1 MQGRKMTPKEMF
13 EEWAGDHNIAFT
25 AKGTPNTWYKFG
37 KWLSGNDFLSTDGS
51 ICEAHGHGLPES
63 VMGQWVREEEG
74 IKTEGIKYDD
84 KKSRWDLLPV
94 WPVEQVVKVLTYD
107 AKKYADNNWQKV
119 EPYDDRY
126 YAAALRHITAWRSG
140 EKLDPETG
148 IHHLAHACCCLIFI
162 LWKERDMKIKN
173 TVFKCEK
180 TAPDTYRPL
189 EPKYHALEVV

>member
-1 MQGRKMTPKEMF
+1 M
-13 EEWAGDHNIAFT
+13 
-25 AKGTPNTWYKFG
+25 
-37 KWLSGNDFLSTDGS
+37 
-51 ICEAHGHGLPES
+51 
-63 VMGQWVREEEG
+63 
-74 IKTEGIKYDD
+74 
-84 KKSRWDLLPV
+84 
-94 WPVEQVVKVLTYD
+94 WPVEQVVKVLTYG